1 MGWKLLHLS
10 SNNNTE
16 KPNILQPAALPQ
28 FPCVLRMGHAV
39 ASQQHPCPEPLPHA
53 TLRDL
58 QGKKKSPTP
67 SSSVPKFARKAD
79 KQKGYLLNRMAF
91 RANIPEE
98 PITKKGWQHRPCS
111 PCTLNQE
118 EQKRK
123 EKKKNPE
130 KSHTET
136 HSNSLKPDSQPTTG
150 SQPSQWGETGTPLPA
165 LRLCPPSLDKA
176 G

>member
-58 QGKKKSPTP
+58 QGKKK
-67 SSSVPKFARKAD
+67 
-79 KQKGYLLNRMAF
+79 
-91 RANIPEE
+91 
-98 PITKKGWQHRPCS
+98 
-111 PCTLNQE
+111 
-118 EQKRK
+118 
-123 EKKKNPE
+123 
-130 KSHTET
+130 
-136 HSNSLKPDSQPTTG
+136 KPDSKQLSPQICKKG
-150 SQPSQWGETGTPLPA
+150 
-165 LRLCPPSLDKA
+165 R
-176 G
+176 